1 MICVFI
7 LFFYILIGSHWTQEI
22 ISMLLS
28 QKAEYNLK
36 ESIGQINMECWM
48 DFDKVNKISEPRLF
62 HTHLPF
68 SYLPKK
74 HVENGYKIIYV
85 NRNPKDRAVSQY
97 HFLSGKVGV
106 PQWTWNEFFEN
117 YVLKGNAN
125 CTEIATVMDIRYT
138 Y

>member
-1 MICVFI
+1 
-7 LFFYILIGSHWTQEI
+7 
-22 ISMLLS
+22 MLLS

-48 DFDKVNKISEPRLF
+48 DFDKVDKISEPRLF

-85 NRNPKDRAVSQY
+85 NRNPKDRTVSQY

-106 PQWTWNEFFEN
+106 
-117 YVLKGNAN
+117 V
-125 CTEIATVMDIRYT
+125 VIRSRKT
-138 Y
+138 KDRQHNGQKIPKW

>member
-1 MICVFI
+1 M
-7 LFFYILIGSHWTQEI
+7 
-22 ISMLLS
+22 LS

-48 DFDKVNKISEPRLF
+48 DFDIVDKISEPRLF

-97 HFLSGKVGV
+97 HFLSGKGGV
-106 PQWTWNEFFEN
+106 PQWTWNEFF
-117 YVLKGNAN
+117 YKGG
-125 CTEIATVMDIRYT
+125 IDIIMQMTFSVFDSICFSR
-138 Y
+138 